1 MCLTG
6 IFSKSGYCEFTQG
19 VTEVQKS
26 KICTRLTDCAIL
38 LRKSMESD
46 GERSLKQRE
55 GNRYHCIFSLIHM
68 RTSIPKER
76 FYNRICKLYIGAGL
90 SIQHTTGFMTW

>member
-1 MCLTG
+1 
-6 IFSKSGYCEFTQG
+6 
-19 VTEVQKS
+19 
-26 KICTRLTDCAIL
+26 
-38 LRKSMESD
+38 MESD

-90 SIQHTTGFMTW
+90 SIPACHWLHDMVKNGTVLSNTFLFPLEHMNRGGMFEVLWKNISW